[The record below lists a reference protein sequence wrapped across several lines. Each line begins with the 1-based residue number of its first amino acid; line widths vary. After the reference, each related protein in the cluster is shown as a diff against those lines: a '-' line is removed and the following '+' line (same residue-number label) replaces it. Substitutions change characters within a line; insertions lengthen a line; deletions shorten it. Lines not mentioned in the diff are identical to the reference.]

1 MTKKS
6 ISRLLQ
12 ASLMCCL
19 AVLFTA
25 CDDIFASED
34 NPTPAYLQL
43 SEAPVTIKAGDTYR
57 RKAISVTSAVVE
69 YTSSNTNVATVDG
82 EGLVTAIAEGEA
94 TITATATGYSTGGK
108 KIFLADSKSYVVTV
122 TPAVTSLSLDKA
134 NLRFDKNVLT
144 AQVLTPTVT
153 PSDATITWT
162 SSNENVATVDANG
175 QVTPKAKGTATI
187 TAKAGDLT
195 ATSSVYVYDKIWNVN
210 TDGNAAVTTNESW
223 LIEGDVTT
231 SVSKSITIEAG
242 ATVTLNGI
250 NITNGIKCLG
260 DATIIL
266 ADGSTNTVK
275 GYFLKAGIDVGP
287 SGTTLT
293 IDAETAGD
301 GKLNATG
308 STQSAG
314 IGSSYNYS
322 LDITCGAITIK
333 GGEITAKGGLYGAGI
348 GTGLNID
355 KNNTCGAITING
367 GTVTATGGKYAA
379 GIGTGWADG
388 SGSNTCGAIAING
401 GTVTATGGKYAA
413 GIGTGLVDL
422 SGSNTCGAIAIN
434 GGTVTA
440 TGGKYAAGIGTGLVD
455 LSGSNTCGAIAITA
469 NVTKV
474 TVTKGEDSPNIM
486 GVGYLA
492 SGTQNC
498 GTITFG
504 TAQVFDGTAATG
516 TWSPSDPLTAGTYGG
531 LNLAISTTT
540 NADDTWTLTP
550 VAP

>member
-1 MTKKS
+1 M
-6 ISRLLQ
+6 
-12 ASLMCCL
+12 L
-19 AVLFTA
+19 AVLAILATVGFTS
-25 CDDIFASED
+25 CDELAVED
-34 NPTPAYLQL
+34 NPMQSYITMRT
-43 SEAPVTIKAGDTYR
+43 SDVTLKVGETYV
-57 RKAISVTSAVVE
+57 RKAVAAGTAVVV
-69 YTSSNTNVATVDG
+69 YSSSDATVATVDQ
-82 EGLVTAIAEGEA
+82 EGKVTAITPGTA
-94 TITATATGYSTGGK
+94 TITAQTTGYNAEGK
-108 KIFLADSKSYVVTV
+108 KIYLAEEKSYKVTV
-122 TPAVTSLSLDKA
+122 KAAVTSLSLDKA

-144 AQVLTPTVT
+144 AQALTPTVT
-153 PSDATITWT
+153 PSDAAITWT

-195 ATSSVYVYDKIWNVN
+195 ATSTIYVYDKIHNIN
-210 TDGNAAVTTNESW
+210 TDGNAVVTTNESW

-250 NITNGIKCLG
+250 NITKRIECLG

-275 GYFLKAGIDVGP
+275 GDYYPVVKAGIVVGP

-308 STQSAG
+308 GTQSAG
-314 IGSSYNYS
+314 IGTSYSNSS
-322 LDITCGAITIK
+322 DITCGAITIK
-333 GGEITAKGGLYGAGI
+333 GGEITAKGAMYAAGI
-348 GTGLNID
+348 GTGLTID

-367 GTVTATGGKYAA
+367 GTVTATSGNYAA

-388 SGSNTCGAIAING
+388 SGSNTCGAIAI
-401 GTVTATGGKYAA
+401 
-413 GIGTGLVDL
+413 
-422 SGSNTCGAIAIN
+422 
-434 GGTVTA
+434 
-440 TGGKYAAGIGTGLVD
+440 
-455 LSGSNTCGAIAITA
+455 TA

-474 TVTKGEDSPNIM
+474 TVTKGAGSPNIM
-486 GVGYLA
+486 GVGYL
-492 SGTQNC
+492 SNGTQNC

-504 TAQVFDGTAATG
+504 PAQVFDGTAATG
-516 TWSPSDPLTAGTYGG
+516 AWSPSPMVAGTYGG

-550 VAP
+550 VTP

>member
-1 MTKKS
+1 MKTKS
-6 ISRLLQ
+6 LL
-12 ASLMCCL
+12 ML
-19 AVLFTA
+19 AVLALLATVGFTS
-25 CDDIFASED
+25 CDELALED
-34 NPTPAYLQL
+34 NPMQSYLTMRT
-43 SEAPVTIKAGDTYR
+43 SDVTLKVGETYL
-57 RKAISVTSAVVE
+57 RKAVAAGTAVVV
-69 YTSSNTNVATVDG
+69 YSSSDATVATVDQAG
-82 EGLVTAIAEGEA
+82 TVTAVAAGTA
-94 TITATATGYSTGGK
+94 VITAQTTGYNAEGK
-108 KIFLADSKSYVVTV
+108 KIYLAEEKSYKVTV
-122 TPAVTSLSLDKA
+122 KAAVTSLSLDKA
-134 NLRFDKNVLT
+134 NLRFDKNILT
-144 AQVLTPTVT
+144 AQALTPTVT
-153 PSDATITWT
+153 PSDAAITWT

-195 ATSSVYVYDKIWNVN
+195 ATSTIYVYDKIWNVN
-210 TDGNAAVTTNESW
+210 TDGNADVTTNESW

-266 ADGSTNTVK
+266 ADGSTNTVI
-275 GYFLKAGIDVGP
+275 GSFLKAGIVVGP

-308 STQSAG
+308 GMQSAG

-379 GIGTGWADG
+379 GIGTG
-388 SGSNTCGAIAING
+388 
-401 GTVTATGGKYAA
+401 
-413 GIGTGLVDL
+413 
-422 SGSNTCGAIAIN
+422 
-434 GGTVTA
+434 
-440 TGGKYAAGIGTGLVD
+440 LVD

-492 SGTQNC
+492 SGTLNC

-504 TAQVFDGTAATG
+504 TAQVFDGTAATC

-531 LNLAISTTT
+531 LNLAISG
-540 NADDTWTLTP
+540 NTWTLTP
-550 VAP
+550 AP